1 MSERKSISP
10 RFGPFEGMR
19 VVGAGSLI
27 AMPFAASMLA
37 EFGAEVIQIER
48 PRVGDT
54 YRSFGPLARGRDGQT
69 IGAAWAQE
77 ARNRLSMTLELGPGR
92 ADSHELLLELIR
104 RSDIF
109 IENMVWTEK
118 LGIRD
123 AELLEANPA
132 LVIVHISGYGHREFG
147 GVPEICDQASYD
159 MIGQAFSGYALF
171 NGWPDRPP
179 LVVSPA
185 VSDYVTALF
194 ALFGLLAAYMHARE
208 TGEGQVVDVA
218 QYEAQA
224 KIMRE
229 AFTKRSLGL
238 GDIRRSGS
246 RSTSS
251 QPWDVFES
259 RDGRYICLGAVGRA
273 VYARFVRALGFDEAR
288 FPYDTAAASPE
299 ALNSEP
305 GRELDAEIRRW
316 FSLHDAQ
323 EIEEIMRRAKV
334 PCSRINS
341 VEECMEHP
349 HFLSRGDFV
358 SYTDETLGSSLR
370 AFGVFP
376 KLSGTPG
383 RVWRGAP
390 RLGQDTDEI
399 LRVVLGRG
407 EEEIRRLHAE
417 GTV

>member
-1 MSERKSISP
+1 M
-10 RFGPFEGMR
+10 
-19 VVGAGSLI
+19 
-27 AMPFAASMLA
+27 
-37 EFGAEVIQIER
+37 
-48 PRVGDT
+48 
-54 YRSFGPLARGRDGQT
+54 
-69 IGAAWAQE
+69 
-77 ARNRLSMTLELGPGR
+77 
-92 ADSHELLLELIR
+92 
-104 RSDIF
+104 
-109 IENMVWTEK
+109 
-118 LGIRD
+118 
-123 AELLEANPA
+123 
-132 LVIVHISGYGHREFG
+132 
-147 GVPEICDQASYD
+147 
-159 MIGQAFSGYALF
+159 
-171 NGWPDRPP
+171 
-179 LVVSPA
+179 
-185 VSDYVTALF
+185 
-194 ALFGLLAAYMHARE
+194 
-208 TGEGQVVDVA
+208 DVA

>member
-1 MSERKSISP
+1 MSERKFISP

-48 PRVGDT
+48 LRVGDT

>member
-1 MSERKSISP
+1 M
-10 RFGPFEGMR
+10 
-19 VVGAGSLI
+19 
-27 AMPFAASMLA
+27 
-37 EFGAEVIQIER
+37 
-48 PRVGDT
+48 
-54 YRSFGPLARGRDGQT
+54 
-69 IGAAWAQE
+69 
-77 ARNRLSMTLELGPGR
+77 
-92 ADSHELLLELIR
+92 
-104 RSDIF
+104 
-109 IENMVWTEK
+109 
-118 LGIRD
+118 
-123 AELLEANPA
+123 
-132 LVIVHISGYGHREFG
+132 
-147 GVPEICDQASYD
+147 
-159 MIGQAFSGYALF
+159 
-171 NGWPDRPP
+171 
-179 LVVSPA
+179 
-185 VSDYVTALF
+185 SDYVTALF

>member
-1 MSERKSISP
+1 MSERKFISP

-37 EFGAEVIQIER
+37 EFGAEVRQIER
-48 PRVGDT
+48 PRVGDP